1 MSLRNVALPCFQ
13 FCSAAC
19 QFNCPLISPSS
30 IRSWLWLAHQ
40 LNTIC
45 LSVCLSFEKCT
56 EPERVQGIAP
66 PSTVLFSRGP
76 VVQLQ
81 EMNVVGSTVNTQLK
95 TTGIQRIMLLFS
107 TSAFNGSTTQQQHRS
122 FVLYCVDEDSWK
134 ENGWQ
139 NDHERTEF
147 EGWKK
152 SLFNSRSLWL
162 WMTATRNRQLQCKTS
177 PIHRKRVCS
186 LLLRLPTT
194 RTDAWCDLE
203 AISDLVTGCSSH
215 NRICCCGTKAHRI
228 INRNEIYGPGVILGQ
243 QYVAVFANTT
253 RGIINWNK

>member
-1 MSLRNVALPCFQ
+1 MHRTRACTRHCTTINSFIQSWTGGATARNEC
-13 FCSAAC
+13 C
-19 QFNCPLISPSS
+19 
-30 IRSWLWLAHQ
+30 WL
-40 LNTIC
+40 
-45 LSVCLSFEKCT
+45 
-56 EPERVQGIAP
+56 
-66 PSTVLFSRGP
+66 
-76 VVQLQ
+76 
-81 EMNVVGSTVNTQLK
+81 NTQLK

-147 EGWKK
+147 EGRKK

-194 RTDAWCDLE
+194 RTTHDAIWKPSLIWLQD
-203 AISDLVTGCSSH
+203 
-215 NRICCCGTKAHRI
+215 AHRI
-228 INRNEIYGPGVILGQ
+228 IGSAAAGQ
-243 QYVAVFANTT
+243 RRTE
-253 RGIINWNK
+253 

>member
-1 MSLRNVALPCFQ
+1 MHRTRACTRHCTTINSFIQSWTGGATARNEC
-13 FCSAAC
+13 C
-19 QFNCPLISPSS
+19 
-30 IRSWLWLAHQ
+30 WL
-40 LNTIC
+40 
-45 LSVCLSFEKCT
+45 
-56 EPERVQGIAP
+56 
-66 PSTVLFSRGP
+66 
-76 VVQLQ
+76 
-81 EMNVVGSTVNTQLK
+81 NTQLK

-147 EGWKK
+147 EGRKK

-162 WMTATRNRQLQCKTS
+162 WMMATRNRQLQCKTS